1 MNDIEQI
8 ARRFEKMPGGEPLT
22 APQAVYQPSFTIKTK
37 DIEQNHL
44 CLAFPGIAAGS
55 PDRYRMQVL
64 SNILGGGMSSR
75 LFQRVR
81 EQKGL
86 CYTIYSFSSAHRD
99 TGCLLYTSENRR
111 YIHSHAGVGFD
122 LDDTVER
129 IMSQLRAMGIEGE
142 RCGKAGVVVT
152 LGKPGKTILLR
163 GDIDALPIPEQT
175 NLPFASQNGC
185 MHACGHDFHA
195 AMLLGA
201 AKLLKENESAL
212 PGTVKL
218 MFQPAEEKL
227 AGARD
232 MVENGVLENPHVDA
246 ALSLIHI

>member
-1 MNDIEQI
+1 MNPYLKRAYELQEEI
-8 ARRFEKMPGGEPLT
+8 T
-22 APQAVYQPSFTIKTK
+22 
-37 DIEQNHL
+37 
-44 CLAFPGIAAGS
+44 
-55 PDRYRMQVL
+55 
-64 SNILGGGMSSR
+64 
-75 LFQRVR
+75 
-81 EQKGL
+81 
-86 CYTIYSFSSAHRD
+86 
-99 TGCLLYTSENRR
+99 ENRR

-175 NLPFASQNGC
+175 DLPFASKNGC

-212 PGTVKL
+212 PGTVKDREQK
-218 MFQPAEEKL
+218 QP
-227 AGARD
+227 
-232 MVENGVLENPHVDA
+232 GV
-246 ALSLIHI
+246 